1 MARGITKD
9 DPKRWV
15 LVRNNESA
23 ENSFVCFGNLGPVG
37 SQGLSSRQPIIENY
51 MTEDELEIV
60 VNTIAGSSTYYKD
73 TVEMASEN
81 GKFMLPSEKYPTLGY
96 GLPFEPED

>member
-9 DPKRWV
+9 NPKRWV
-15 LVRNNESA
+15 LVRNNEYK

-37 SQGLSSRQPIIENY
+37 SCGLSSRQPIIESY

-60 VNTIAGSSTYYKD
+60 VNIIAESPTYYKE
-73 TVEMASEN
+73 TVETASEN
-81 GKFMLPSEKYPTLGY
+81 GIFLLPSEKY
-96 GLPFEPED
+96 FN